1 MGSLR
6 TIEQILDL
14 ARWAPSGDNTQPWRF
29 EIVSDEHL
37 IVYGHDTRTHCV
49 YDLDGHPSQMALGA
63 LLETIAI
70 AATGYGLRVKVERR
84 LDSSEDRP
92 IFDVKFA
99 PDGAVLASPL
109 LAHITT
115 RSVQRRPL
123 STEPLSAEQKTTLE
137 AAAAPFLVHWHE
149 GWAARWAVA
158 RLLYRSAKIRLITHE
173 AYQVHINVIDWRQRF
188 SEDKVPDEAIGLDP
202 LTLKLMAWVM
212 QRWERVQ
219 FFNTYLMGT
228 VMPRIQLDFMPAL
241 ACAAHFRLQAPRE
254 PQSLDDY
261 VEAGRCLQRFWLTA
275 TKLGLMLQPEM
286 TPLIFARYAREQRF
300 FTQNQGAA
308 SLAKAIWDYLKTHWG
323 VEATAIVF
331 LGRIGRGTSPA
342 SRSKRKSL
350 ATLLQPETSQGY
362 TNDKAS

>member
-1 MGSLR
+1 MGSVR

-29 EIVSDEHL
+29 EIVSDDQL

-63 LLETIAI
+63 LLETIMV
-70 AATGYGLRVKVERR
+70 AASGHGLRVKVERR
-84 LDSSEDRP
+84 RDSSEDRP

-99 PDGAVLASPL
+99 PDGAVLPSPL

-123 STEPLSAEQKTTLE
+123 STEPLTAEQKTTLE

-149 GWAARWAVA
+149 GWSGRWAMA
-158 RLLYRSAKIRLITHE
+158 RLLFRSAKIRLITQE

-188 SEDKVPDEAIGLDP
+188 SEDKVPDAAIGLDP
-202 LTLKLMAWVM
+202 FTLKLMSWVM

-228 VMPRIQLDFMPAL
+228 VMPRIQLDFVPAL
-241 ACAAHFRLQAPRE
+241 TCAAHFRLQAPRE

-261 VEAGRCLQRFWLTA
+261 VEAGRGLQRFWLTA
-275 TKLGLMLQPEM
+275 TSLGLMMQPEM
-286 TPLIFARYAREQRF
+286 TPLIFARYAREERF
-300 FTQNQGAA
+300 FTQNRRAA
-308 SLAKAIWDYLKTHWG
+308 SLAKTIWDGLKTHWG
-323 VEATAIVF
+323 VDAAAVVF
-331 LGRIGRGTSPA
+331 LGRIGHGTAPA
-342 SRSKRKSL
+342 SRSRRKPL
-350 ATLLQPETSQGY
+350 AALLQPQTSHDHA
-362 TNDKAS
+362 NK